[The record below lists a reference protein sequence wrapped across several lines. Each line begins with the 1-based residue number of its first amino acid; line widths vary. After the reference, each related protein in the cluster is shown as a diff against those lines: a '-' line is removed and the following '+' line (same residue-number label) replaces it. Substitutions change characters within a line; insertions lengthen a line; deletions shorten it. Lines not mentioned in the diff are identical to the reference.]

1 MDFGNYKNSDL
12 ENELFEIAKSPIK
25 NIDYKNIFLAYSF
38 DNILIK
44 SYSNRFNTKT
54 FGEICSNIDSTISQ
68 YLDNK
73 NRCSYGYEYKHEIN
87 KEFRNIFFK
96 LNDIMIKNPSL
107 KGYFS
112 RFRYKKGEIAL
123 KFLINDDE
131 GTDKFVEDVAKKF
144 SNA

>member
-1 MDFGNYKNSDL
+1 M
-12 ENELFEIAKSPIK
+12 IIR
-25 NIDYKNIFLAYSF
+25 IFFWLTL

-44 SYSNRFNTKT
+44 SYSNRFNSKT
-54 FGEICSNIDSTISQ
+54 FGEICSKIDSTISQ
-68 YLDNK
+68 YLDYK
-73 NRCSYGYEYKHEIN
+73 NSYRYGYQYKHEIN
-87 KEFRNIFFK
+87 KEFTNIFFK

-112 RFRYKKGEIAL
+112 SFRYKKGEIAL

-131 GTDKFVEDVAKKF
+131 GMDKFVEDVAKKF